1 MVFWFIVAFI
11 CRWFFAWNAI
21 SLEQQISIHFELWC
35 YLLVFFSA
43 KMFSQTVCAPF
54 DLRPI
59 KWILIMNANN
69 NIDSLFAFNH
79 DWMLIFL
86 HGIKFIWLMSFC
98 VKSEI
103 WCCVSVFFVYF
114 HFTLNLEEEYE
125 NASFGVGCAVCTVFV
140 MNFS

>member
-1 MVFWFIVAFI
+1 MQ
-11 CRWFFAWNAI
+11 FAWNSKFQSISTCAI
-21 SLEQQISIHFELWC
+21 CWC
-35 YLLVFFSA
+35 FFFA
-43 KMFSQTVCAPF
+43 KIFSQTVCAPF

-125 NASFGVGCAVCTVFV
+125 NASLGVGCALYSVFCHEFFIASDKNGTTSIKLV
-140 MNFS
+140 I